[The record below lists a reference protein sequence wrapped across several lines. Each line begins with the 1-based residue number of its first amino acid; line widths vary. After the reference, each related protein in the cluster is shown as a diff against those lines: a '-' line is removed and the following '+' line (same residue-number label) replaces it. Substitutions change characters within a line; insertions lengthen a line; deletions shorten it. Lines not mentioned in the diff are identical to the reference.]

1 MRPVA
6 VLRTLGKRSP
16 SFLLAGLWLAAVAAP
31 ASAHPVEDG
40 TTRTAVVSAFPPGMA
55 GD

>member
-6 VLRTLGKRSP
+6 ALRKLGKP
-16 SFLLAGLWLAAVAAP
+16 VLLLAAGLWAAAALP
-31 ASAHPVEDG
+31 ASAHSVEDG
-40 TTRTAVVSAFPPGMA
+40 TTRTAVVSAFPPEMA

>member
-6 VLRTLGKRSP
+6 ALLKLGKP
-16 SFLLAGLWLAAVAAP
+16 VLLPLAALWLAAVTAP
-31 ASAHPVEDG
+31 ASAHPVEDR
-40 TTRTAVVSAFPPGMA
+40 TTRTAVVSAFPPEMA

>member
-6 VLRTLGKRSP
+6 VLRTLGTLA
-16 SFLLAGLWLAAVAAP
+16 LLLAAGLWAAVAAP